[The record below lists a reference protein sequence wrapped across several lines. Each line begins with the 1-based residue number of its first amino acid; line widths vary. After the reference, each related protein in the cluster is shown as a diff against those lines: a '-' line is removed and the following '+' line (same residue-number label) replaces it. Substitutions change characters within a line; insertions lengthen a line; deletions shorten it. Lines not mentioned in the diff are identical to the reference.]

1 MKALYL
7 DDSVDTCDCC
17 GRTGLKVTVAM
28 KLDDGGILYYGRTC
42 AARNSGKDQRRIK
55 EEIEIDKKER
65 KAAACAEFYAHPAKL
80 AWQAKRELLFNEFGR
95 LAPAEWIEKMKPES
109 ASVKLAQAEI
119 ASKYKL
125 HFCDVY

>member
-17 GRTGLKVTVAM
+17 GRTGLQATVAM
-28 KLDDGGILYYGRTC
+28 QLDNGGILHYGRTC
-42 AARNSGKDQRRIK
+42 ALRNSGKGQRQVN
-55 EEIEIDKKER
+55 EEIEQSKKER
-65 KAAACAEFYAHPAKL
+65 KVTASAEFHAHPACIAFGEKNGS
-80 AWQAKRELLFNEFGR
+80 LFNEFGR
-95 LAPAEWIEKMKPES
+95 LSPAEWTKKMEPEVV
-109 ASVKLAQAEI
+109 ALDAARAEI